1 MLENRI
7 KYRHL
12 QCFLEVARQRSVG
25 RAADMLALTQPAVS
39 KKLKEL
45 EEMLGVRLM
54 ERSKKGVELTQFGEM
69 FLKYAS
75 ASVAA
80 LREGADSI
88 AQARQKGRTRLSVG
102 VLPTVATSIM
112 PQAVKAL
119 YDNDLGVTLNLV
131 AGPNSQLLN
140 QLRVGALD
148 LVVGRL
154 GAVDMMSGLS
164 FQSLFSERVAFVVRS
179 QHPLA
184 RTGALS
190 AAAFS
195 DYTLLRPSPESAVA
209 PAIERLLL
217 AQGIATPKA
226 SIETISD
233 SFGKEYIRQSDAIW
247 VISRGVVARELSTG
261 EFAELPLDT
270 DDTQGPVGLTTRADV
285 SPTPALQL
293 LMNAIRDAAGHYSG
307 SY

>member
-12 QCFLEVARQRSVG
+12 QCFLEVARQGSVG

-45 EEMLGVRLM
+45 EEMLGVRLL
-54 ERSKKGVELTQFGEM
+54 ERSKKGVELTQFGEV

-88 AQARQKGRTRLSVG
+88 AQARQKGKTRLSVG

-112 PQAVKAL
+112 PHAVKSL
-119 YDNDLGVTLNLV
+119 YDSDLGVTLNLV
-131 AGPNSQLLN
+131 SGPNSQLLN

-154 GAVDMMSGLS
+154 GAVDLMSGLA
-164 FQSLFSERVAFVVRS
+164 FQYLFSERVAFVVRNR
-179 QHPLA
+179 HPLA
-184 RTGALS
+184 RDGALNI
-190 AAAFS
+190 AAIS
-195 DYTLLRPSPESAVA
+195 DYTMLRPSPESAVA

-217 AQGIATPKA
+217 ALGTATPKD
-226 SIETISD
+226 SVETISD
-233 SFGKEYIRQSDAIW
+233 SFGKEYIRQTDAIW
-247 VISRGVVARELSTG
+247 LISRGVVAHELSTG
-261 EFAELPLDT
+261 EFVELPIDT
-270 DDTQGPVGLTTRADV
+270 VDTQGPVGLTTRADAT
-285 SPTPALQL
+285 PTPMLQL
-293 LMNAIRDAAGHYSG
+293 LMNAIREAADHHGMS
-307 SY
+307 